1 MEFRHDRTG
10 SQSRDAK
17 HTALTQAQAITIT
30 DDMTLRDLA
39 RMLHLSTTDLDA
51 KLAVL
56 GEVTESVEDMCGSI

>member
-1 MEFRHDRTG
+1 MR
-10 SQSRDAK
+10 SQSRDTK
-17 HTALTQAQAITIT
+17 HTAPTQAQAITIT